1 MFRKNNLNGA
11 QLDQRLNNPG
21 NAVYT
26 NGKHRWSC
34 CTRDIYCN
42 LRRERILR
50 TSSVNRRASRKG
62 RMSTNP
68 VSRRSSV
75 QLSMGR
81 PLSTTVQ
88 APPHTNA
95 ILPGC
100 IRNEA
105 EELSRRQTLDKSGST
120 SCRFLT
126 YTPIC
131 SRHAYP
137 APHMSMKRKRR
148 VGGVQCERASF

>member
-1 MFRKNNLNGA
+1 M
-11 QLDQRLNNPG
+11 
-21 NAVYT
+21 
-26 NGKHRWSC
+26 
-34 CTRDIYCN
+34 
-42 LRRERILR
+42 LR

-62 RMSTNP
+62 KMSTNP

-88 APPHTNA
+88 APPHTHD
-95 ILPGC
+95 IIPGC

-120 SCRFLT
+120 SCRFFT

-137 APHMSMKRKRR
+137 APHMSMKRKSRWGTVR
-148 VGGVQCERASF
+148 KSFFLKRPRPESSQLTTGSAYSLRLAV